1 MRQTGGQRVVAWLVA
16 GLVFAWALPSWA
28 QSWSYR
34 RETDEMT
41 DRTNHFASVRVGSGF
56 RPAVFF
62 AACRND
68 DLEMW
73 LAPNDYIGSSDD
85 NGPETSRDDSRI
97 YIDYRVNDEPAQE
110 GRLANLSTDEDA
122 FFFQDHADII
132 RGLIGKRLI
141 VKWRDYRGTS
151 TTLTVPTRGAAA
163 ALKKLPCARPYI
175 PNCGDGETQL
185 GEECDEG
192 RKNSNGRGAVCS
204 RACKLAP
211 PYCGN
216 GLVQGDEAC
225 DLGKANSDAAEAV
238 CRLDCT
244 NAAPFCGNGAVQG
257 EEVCDLGTA
266 NKDGAGAVC
275 TPNCTTAAPVC
286 GDGVLQTDEA
296 CDSAIPAEAG
306 AEFVCS
312 SNCELQS
319 IFAELLI
326 PCSFGPSTILI
337 DGLKAGVCGEI
348 IQRIPPGMHTVTRR
362 SDRPGDWVAEV
373 NMVAGKR
380 AETPTLPA
388 VLTVTVNTPDAE
400 ILVDGKLLGTSI
412 RAVSAFLVEPNAK
425 QLEVRKPGFTTYTM
439 ELSLSPGAPSK
450 VTVALQP
457 VAPIAPAAP
466 VAPPIPAATPV
477 SL

>member
-1 MRQTGGQRVVAWLVA
+1 MRQRGGQRVVAWLVA

-41 DRTNHFASVRVGSGF
+41 DRTNHFASVRVGSGY

-151 TTLTVPTRGAAA
+151 TTLTIPTRGAAA

-192 RKNSNGRGAVCS
+192 RKNSNGRGAVC
-204 RACKLAP
+204 R
-211 PYCGN
+211 
-216 GLVQGDEAC
+216 
-225 DLGKANSDAAEAV
+225 
-238 CRLDCT
+238 RDCT
-244 NAAPFCGNGAVQG
+244 YAPA
-257 EEVCDLGTA
+257 
-266 NKDGAGAVC
+266 
-275 TPNCTTAAPVC
+275 VC
-286 GDGVLQTDEA
+286 GDGAVQHDEV
-296 CDSAIPAEAG
+296 CDSGVPLASAAVSTVGLLQATSPKTTSDAATSKARPTNHRAAGHGRPERNANDPQTSLLISPPVFRHGDSTRIRGGWEGGGGGPNRPVLHASVVVCRHNDVITSRTAAQEAPCRKSS
-306 AEFVCS
+306 ASSATASASSSTSPF
-312 SNCELQS
+312 SNCCGLT
-319 IFAELLI
+319 AT
-326 PCSFGPSTILI
+326 PCSMSAPMATRSSSVRSVRPRTS
-337 DGLKAGVCGEI
+337 VCA
-348 IQRIPPGMHTVTRR
+348 RR
-362 SDRPGDWVAEV
+362 RYGSRS
-373 NMVAGKR
+373 NM
-380 AETPTLPA
+380 P
-388 VLTVTVNTPDAE
+388 
-400 ILVDGKLLGTSI
+400 
-412 RAVSAFLVEPNAK
+412 
-425 QLEVRKPGFTTYTM
+425 
-439 ELSLSPGAPSK
+439 APSR
-450 VTVALQP
+450 
-457 VAPIAPAAP
+457 
-466 VAPPIPAATPV
+466 
-477 SL
+477 SSRSE

>member
-1 MRQTGGQRVVAWLVA
+1 MWERGGARVVAWLVA
-16 GLVFAWALPSWA
+16 GVMLAWAMPSWA

-41 DRTNHFASVRVGSGF
+41 DRTNHFASVRIGSGY
-56 RPAVFF
+56 RPAVFY
-62 AACRND
+62 AACRNEEFD
-68 DLEMW
+68 MW
-73 LAPNDYIGSSDD
+73 LAPGDYIGSSDD
-85 NGPETSRDDSRI
+85 NGPHSSREDARI

-110 GRLANLSTDEDA
+110 GRIANLSTDEDA
-122 FFFQDHADII
+122 FFFTDQADIV

-151 TTLTVPTRGAAA
+151 TTLTIPTRGAAA
-163 ALKKLPCARPYI
+163 ALKKLPCARPFI
-175 PNCGDGETQL
+175 PNCGDGELQL

-192 RKNSNGRGAVCS
+192 RTNSNGRGAVCT

-225 DLGKANSDAAEAV
+225 DLGKANSDGAEAV
-238 CRLDCT
+238 CRMDCT
-244 NAAPFCGNGAVQG
+244 NAMPFCGNGAVQAS
-257 EEVCDLGTA
+257 EV
-266 NKDGAGAVC
+266 
-275 TPNCTTAAPVC
+275 
-286 GDGVLQTDEA
+286 
-296 CDSAIPAEAG
+296 CDSAIPTADG
-306 AEFVCS
+306 AEEVCD
-312 SNCELQS
+312 SNCELHS

-337 DGLKAGVCGEI
+337 DRIKAGVCGEV

-388 VLTVTVNTPDAE
+388 VLTVALNTPGAE
-400 ILVDGKLLGTSI
+400 ILADGKLLGTSV
-412 RAVSAFLVEPNAK
+412 RAVSAFLVEPDAK

-439 ELSLSPGAPSK
+439 QLSLSPGAASK
-450 VTVALQP
+450 FTVTLQP
-457 VAPIAPAAP
+457 VAPAAP
-466 VAPPIPAATPV
+466 VAPASPPIPASNPV

>member
-1 MRQTGGQRVVAWLVA
+1 VVAWLVA

-151 TTLTVPTRGAAA
+151 TTLTIPTRGAAA

-192 RKNSNGRGAVCS
+192 RKNSNGRGAVC
-204 RACKLAP
+204 RRDCTYAP
-211 PYCGN
+211 
-216 GLVQGDEAC
+216 
-225 DLGKANSDAAEAV
+225 AV
-238 CRLDCT
+238 CGD
-244 NAAPFCGNGAVQG
+244 GAVQG

-326 PCSFGPSTILI
+326 PCGFAPSVILI
-337 DGLKAGVCGEI
+337 DGVRAGTCGTTIE
-348 IQRIPPGMHTVTRR
+348 RIRPGKHTITRR
-362 SDRPGDWVAEV
+362 SATADEFEV
-373 NMVAGKR
+373 ETTLTAGR
-380 AETPTLPA
+380 TAETPFLPA
-388 VLTVTVNTPDAE
+388 MLTVTVDAPDAE
-400 ILVDGKLLGTSI
+400 ILLNGKLLGTSV
-412 RAVSAFLVEPNAK
+412 RAVNSFLVEPGLK
-425 QLEVRKPGFTTYTM
+425 QLEVRKVGFASFTAA
-439 ELSLSPGAPSK
+439 LSLSPGLPRK
-450 VTVALQP
+450 ITVTLQR
-457 VAPIAPAAP
+457 IAPVAP
-466 VAPPIPAATPV
+466 VAPPGPAATPV

>member
-151 TTLTVPTRGAAA
+151 TTLTIPTRGAAA

-175 PNCGDGETQL
+175 PNCGDGELQP

-192 RKNSNGRGAVCS
+192 RKNSNGRGAVC
-204 RACKLAP
+204 R
-211 PYCGN
+211 
-216 GLVQGDEAC
+216 
-225 DLGKANSDAAEAV
+225 
-238 CRLDCT
+238 RDCT
-244 NAAPFCGNGAVQG
+244 YAPA
-257 EEVCDLGTA
+257 
-266 NKDGAGAVC
+266 
-275 TPNCTTAAPVC
+275 VC
-286 GDGVLQTDEA
+286 GDGAVQHDEV
-296 CDSAIPAEAG
+296 CDSGIKAEED
-306 AEFVCS
+306 AEIICGSTCTLAPVY
-312 SNCELQS
+312 
-319 IFAELLI
+319 AELLV
-326 PCSFGPSTILI
+326 PCGVGSSTILI
-337 DGLKAGVCGEI
+337 DNVQVGVCGETI
-348 IQRIPPGMHTVTRR
+348 RRIRPGRHTVIRR
-362 SDRPGDWVAEV
+362 REGTGDLSADVDFE
-373 NMVAGKR
+373 AGQR
-380 AETPTLPA
+380 ASLPLLPA
-388 VLTVTVNTPDAE
+388 LLSLTVSAADAE
-400 ILVDGKLLGTSI
+400 IFINGVSIGRSVGSGT
-412 RAVSAFLVEPNAK
+412 RFEVAPGLK
-425 QLEVRKPGFTTYTM
+425 QLQVTKSGYVTFATG
-439 ELSLSPGAPSK
+439 LSLSPGVERSLVVTLKPLEPLAP
-450 VTVALQP
+450 V
-457 VAPIAPAAP
+457 AP